1 MTGKA
6 KSTTQRRRIGERAAA
21 GVRRVAGGV
30 AIGATVAAPAL
41 ASGPQG
47 AQVWLWW
54 GQGAADMQ
62 PWTPEALIPA
72 QSTEPP
78 DDDTPSFSSPSPP
91 SSPPQ
96 GDPDLGQPD
105 NAANTDAL
113 VARIA
118 AVNAVCDWLLQPYRL
133 WCLANGYDL
142 MAETLLPFGGYRDV
156 RQVLKRTAG
165 QLRAIA
171 EANVDPEAEPV
182 VLRRGDGSVTE
193 VGRAPIRAVR
203 RAAVAS
209 TNRQAAAVL
218 DEAATVLLR
227 SAENSTRRQV
237 SYQRIAQAIDSSKV
251 LLRST

>member
-1 MTGKA
+1 M
-6 KSTTQRRRIGERAAA
+6 SDRRTSIPGRAAA
-21 GVRRVAGGV
+21 AVAAV
-30 AIGATVAAPAL
+30 ILVAAPAL
-41 ASGPQG
+41 AGPQG
-47 AQVWLWW
+47 APAWTWW
-54 GQGAADMQ
+54 GQGAGQMQ
-62 PWTPEALIPA
+62 PWTPEMLIPA
-72 QSTEPP
+72 QSTDP
-78 DDDTPSFSSPSPP
+78 DNPDSEDETPSYSPP
-91 SSPPQ
+91 S
-96 GDPDLGQPD
+96 DPRGESNVGQPLTE
-105 NAANTDAL
+105 ATTDAL

-118 AVNAVCDWLLQPYRL
+118 EVNAVCDWLLQPYRL

-156 RQVLKRTAG
+156 RQVLRRTAN

-182 VLRRGDGSVTE
+182 VLRRREGGATA
-193 VGRAPIRAVR
+193 VGNAPIRAVR
-203 RAAVAS
+203 RDAVAA

-218 DEAATVLLR
+218 DEATTVLLR